1 MLSRSAFAICRSP
14 LLKRCAESVR
24 WASTAR
30 TLDSLSDAAILEKI
44 AKKEVSVHKLESL
57 LSNPIRAL
65 SIRRSVLFKEEADEK
80 CKDIPSTQWDS
91 TPFFSRVAVSVSF
104 E

>member
-1 MLSRSAFAICRSP
+1 M
-14 LLKRCAESVR
+14 R
-24 WASTAR
+24 WASTVR

-44 AKKEVSVHKLESL
+44 AKREVSVHKLESL
-57 LSNPIRAL
+57 LSDPLRAL
-65 SIRRSVLFKEEADEK
+65 SIRRSVLFKENAHEK

-104 E
+104 RCSP